1 VKIRRRWQLLRL
13 SELSPLASHYDQ
25 LGEVFYALDPEW
37 RIVVANE
44 TALRFVGLTPEQAI
58 GRSYWSVFPEAR
70 GGPLE
75 ETFHQASQTRRV
87 VEIEVESSLHPGRF
101 VRAIAIPLEDG
112 LSITLRDITEQ
123 RASES
128 ARSKRLVSTEE
139 HLRVAAEAA
148 QIGTWEVDPQAG
160 VRYWSSQFRTILGVS
175 EDTPA
180 DDQLFSSLID
190 PRDRDRI
197 DDMYRRA
204 YEGEDGGSYA
214 AEFRIRRADDGSRR
228 WVSARGRVFFDE
240 QGRATRGIGALYDIS
255 NRKNAEGALK
265 ESEERFRL
273 AAEAFEGGVADY
285 DLKVGRVTRTKRQ
298 LAIIGEDESFPA
310 TPEAWTSRIHPADRD
325 VFIQARQAV
334 IDGEASHFEA
344 EYRLRHCDGRWVWV
358 WHRGMAMHDSSG
370 ELDRIISSMIEVTAR
385 KHAEDAL
392 RESEARFRHL
402 ADSAPAFIWLTDEK
416 GDLTFVNRHFEY
428 VFDRSAELI
437 VPDGWRDLIHLE
449 DMSSFVAEFARSL
462 RAKRPFR
469 SEVRVLDKSGHVRWL
484 RTDAV
489 RRLDDGG
496 HFLGYTGCA
505 VDITETKVSQ
515 QQQTTL
521 IHELNHRVKNTLATV
536 QSIAAQSL
544 RADKKLS
551 EARLAFESR
560 LFALSR
566 AHDVLTQESW
576 QAAALGEIV
585 ERAVEPYCGQGSSR
599 FTIRGPDVRLQ
610 PQSALAFAMALQELA
625 TNAAKYGALSAAD
638 GHVDIAWSLEPHP
651 AGPRLCF
658 RWQESGGPPVSP
670 PSRRGFGSRLIERT
684 LAHDTDG
691 HVEVSYAPSG
701 LSLAV
706 TVPLP
711 RVA

>member
-1 VKIRRRWQLLRL
+1 LLRL
-13 SELSPLASHYDQ
+13 FELSPLALHYDQ
-25 LGEVFYALDPEW
+25 LGEVFYALDAEW

-44 TALRFVGLTPEQAI
+44 TALLFAGLAREDVI
-58 GRSYWSVFPEAR
+58 GRSYWSVVSEAH

-75 ETFHQASQTRRV
+75 AAFHQATETKRV
-87 VEIEVESSLHPGRF
+87 VEVEMESSLHRGRY
-101 VRAIAIPLEDG
+101 VRAIAVPLEDG

-128 ARSKRLVSTEE
+128 AHSQKLVSTEE

-160 VRYWSSQFRTILGVS
+160 NRYWSPQFRSILGVS
-175 EDTPA
+175 EDSQA
-180 DDQLFSSLID
+180 DYELFASLID

-204 YEGEDGGSYA
+204 YGGENGGSYA
-214 AEFRIRRADDGSRR
+214 AEFRIRRADNGLRR
-228 WVSARGRVFFDE
+228 WLSARGRVFFDD

-255 NRKNAEGALK
+255 DRKHAEGALK

-285 DLKVGRVTRTKRQ
+285 DLKADRVSRTKRQ
-298 LAIIGEDESFPA
+298 LAIIGEDETFPA
-310 TPEAWTSRIHPADRD
+310 TPEAWTSRIHPHERD
-325 VFIQARQAV
+325 VFLQARQSV
-334 IDGEASHFEA
+334 INGEASHFEA
-344 EYRLRHCDGRWVWV
+344 EYRIRHRDGRWVWV
-358 WHRGMAMHDSSG
+358 WHRGMAMHDSAG

-402 ADSAPAFIWLTDEK
+402 ADSAPAFIWLTDDK
-416 GDLTFVNRHFEY
+416 GELTFVNRHFEY
-428 VFDRSAELI
+428 VFERPAELI
-437 VPDGWRDLIHLE
+437 VPAGWRDLIYS
-449 DMSSFVAEFARSL
+449 DDISNFVGEFVRSL

-469 SEVRVLDKSGHVRWL
+469 SEVRVVNKSGHVRWL

-489 RRLDDGG
+489 RRLDDTG

-505 VDITETKVSQ
+505 VDITETKMSQ
-515 QQQTTL
+515 QQQTIL

-544 RADKKLS
+544 RADKKLG
-551 EARLAFESR
+551 EARSAFESR

-576 QAAALGEIV
+576 QAADLGDIV
-585 ERAVEPYCGQGSSR
+585 ERAVEPYGGQGRSR
-599 FTIRGPDVRLQ
+599 FTISGPDVRLQ

-625 TNAAKYGALSAAD
+625 TNAAKYGALSVD
-638 GHVDIAWSLEPHP
+638 EGHVNVGWSLETCLDGAQLRFQWH
-651 AGPRLCF
+651 
-658 RWQESGGPPVSP
+658 ESGGPPVSP

-684 LAHDTDG
+684 LAHDTNG
-691 HVEVSYAPSG
+691 RVEISYAPSG

-711 RVA
+711 HAP

>member
-1 VKIRRRWQLLRL
+1 LLRL

-25 LGEVFYALDPEW
+25 LGEVFYALDLEW
-37 RIVVANE
+37 RIVVVNE
-44 TALRFVGLTPEQAI
+44 TALRFVGLTPEQAG
-58 GRSYWSVFPEAR
+58 GRSYWSVVPEAR

-75 ETFHQASQTRRV
+75 ETFHRAGRTRRV
-87 VEIEVESSLHPGRF
+87 VEVEIESSVQPGRF
-101 VRAIAIPLEDG
+101 VRAIVVPLEDG

-123 RASES
+123 RALEAAHSQ
-128 ARSKRLVSTEE
+128 RLVSTEE
-139 HLRVAAEAA
+139 HLRLAAEAA

-160 VRYWSSQFRTILGVS
+160 VRYWSSQFRAILGVS
-175 EDTPA
+175 EDTLA

-190 PRDRDRI
+190 ARDRDRVS
-197 DDMYRRA
+197 DMYRRA

-214 AEFRIRRADDGSRR
+214 AEFRIHRADDGSRR

-240 QGRATRGIGALYDIS
+240 QSRATRGIGALYDIS
-255 NRKNAEGALK
+255 NRKTAEGALK

-285 DLKVGRVTRTKRQ
+285 DLKAGRVTRSKRQ
-298 LAIIGEDESFPA
+298 LAIIGEDDTFPA
-310 TPEAWTSRIHPADRD
+310 APEAWTSRIHPRERD
-325 VFIQARQAV
+325 GFLQARQAV
-334 IDGEASHFEA
+334 INGEASHFEA
-344 EYRLRHCDGRWVWV
+344 EYRIRHRDGRWVWV
-358 WHRGMAMHDSSG
+358 WHRGMAMRDSAG

-437 VPDGWRDLIHLE
+437 VPDGWRDLVHPE
-449 DMSSFVAEFARSL
+449 DMSGFVAEFSRSL
-462 RAKRPFR
+462 RAKRAFR
-469 SEVRVLDKSGHVRWL
+469 SEVRVINKSGHVRWL

-489 RRLDDGG
+489 RRLDDVG

-505 VDITETKVSQ
+505 VDITETKMSQ

-544 RADKKLS
+544 RADKNLG

-576 QAAALGEIV
+576 QAADLGEIV
-585 ERAVEPYCGQGSSR
+585 ERAVEPYCDQGSSR

-625 TNAAKYGALSAAD
+625 TNAAKYGALSADD
-638 GHVDIAWSLEPHP
+638 GHVDVSWSLETHP
-651 AGPRLCF
+651 GGARLVF
-658 RWQESGGPPVSP
+658 QWHESGGPPVSP

-684 LAHDTDG
+684 LAHDTNG

-711 RVA
+711 PAA